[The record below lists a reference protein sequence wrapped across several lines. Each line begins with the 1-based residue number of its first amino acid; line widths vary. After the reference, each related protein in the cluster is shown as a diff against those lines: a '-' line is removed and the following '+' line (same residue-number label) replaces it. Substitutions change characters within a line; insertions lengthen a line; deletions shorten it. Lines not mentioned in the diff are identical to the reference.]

1 MRKINVDELIR
12 KLLSRLGGKES
23 EEALTAF
30 AGSREGAVLAVA
42 ALMASLMTLAAKGEF
57 EDAEAARKDLAAL
70 LTGWTKPD
78 GSGMQDPLMRK
89 GLSDLL
95 DKEGS
100 PEALGEDLADFA
112 EEAGILDDLVSGLLK
127 KETGYGD

>member
-1 MRKINVDELIR
+1 MNVDELIS

-42 ALMASLMTLAAKGEF
+42 ALMASLMTLAAKGDF
-57 EDAEAARKDLAAL
+57 DNAEAARKDLVAL
-70 LTGWTKPD
+70 LSEWAKPT

-95 DKEGS
+95 EKEGS

-112 EEAGILDDLVSGLLK
+112 EEAGILDDLVSGTLR

>member
-1 MRKINVDELIR
+1 MRKINVDELLR
-12 KLLSRLGGKES
+12 KLLSRLGGQEF
-23 EEALTAF
+23 EEALTDF
-30 AGSREGAVLAVA
+30 AGSKEGAVLVIAS
-42 ALMASLMTLAAKGEF
+42 LMASLMTLATKGTF
-57 EDAEAARKDLAAL
+57 KDAESAKKDLAAL
-70 LTGWTKPD
+70 LAYWAMPT

-95 DKEGS
+95 EKEGS

-112 EEAGILDDLVSGLLK
+112 EEAGILDDLVSGTLK